1 VKSNDNTTNQDKM
14 LWGFQFQADSESLN
28 VCYLLFI
35 VFYCLNTRLGLRM
48 YVAHKPSP
56 LNPLFVQVLGTKVK
70 FPERP
75 ALAYQ
80 AFRVEVKGMFVA
92 Q

>member
-1 VKSNDNTTNQDKM
+1 
-14 LWGFQFQADSESLN
+14 
-28 VCYLLFI
+28 
-35 VFYCLNTRLGLRM
+35 M
-48 YVAHKPSP
+48 YVAHKPTP

-70 FPERP
+70 SPERP

-80 AFRVEVKGMFVA
+80 AFRVEVKGLFVA